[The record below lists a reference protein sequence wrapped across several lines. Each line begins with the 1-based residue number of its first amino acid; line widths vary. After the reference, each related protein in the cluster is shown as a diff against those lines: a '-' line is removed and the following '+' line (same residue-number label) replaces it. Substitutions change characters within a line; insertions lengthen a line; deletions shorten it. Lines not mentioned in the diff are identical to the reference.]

1 MSKRLVGGAAA
12 ILAAAMAGSV
22 ALAEQPAARRPASAA
37 PAPTF
42 NRHVAPILYANC
54 TECHRPSMFAPMSL
68 VTYDEARPWA
78 RAIKQRV
85 VRREMPPWSADPA
98 HGVFKNDPRLSQTDI
113 DTIAAWVDAGA
124 PRGDDRDL
132 PPAPR
137 YAEGW
142 TIGTPD
148 AVFTM
153 TEDYVVPAEGTIPYQ
168 YITIPTNLAE
178 DRYVQAIEISP
189 GNRSVVHHVIASAQP
204 AGANARDER
213 TPGRTSLGGTTPN
226 KPGVVYEPG
235 VARLLRA
242 GSEIILQMHYT
253 TMGVEARDRT
263 SIALIFAKEPPKKL
277 VAGGSIMNLRFEIPP
292 LAENHEVRQSRV
304 MAEDTLLTSMT
315 PHMHVRGKDMQYLAH
330 YPDGRTEI
338 LLSVPKYDFAWQHSY
353 ELAEPKLLPKGT
365 RLEVVAHFDNSPRNL
380 FNPDPTATVRW
391 GDQTWEEMMIGFYG
405 TVVPAAARTTSQQ

>member
-12 ILAAAMAGSV
+12 ILAAAVAGSV
-22 ALAEQPAARRPASAA
+22 ALAEQPAARRPARSAA
-37 PAPTF
+37 APTF
-42 NRHVAPILYANC
+42 SQHVAPILYANC

-78 RAIKQRV
+78 RAIRQRV

-98 HGVFKNDPRLSQTDI
+98 HGVFKNDPRLSQADI

-124 PRGDDRDL
+124 PRGDDRHL
-132 PPAPR
+132 PPAPQ

-168 YITIPTNLAE
+168 YITIPTNLTE

-353 ELAEPKLLPKGT
+353 ELAEPKRLPKGT
-365 RLEVVAHFDNSPRNL
+365 RLEVVAHFDNSPRNR

-405 TVVPAAARTTSQQ
+405 TVVPAAGRTTSQQ